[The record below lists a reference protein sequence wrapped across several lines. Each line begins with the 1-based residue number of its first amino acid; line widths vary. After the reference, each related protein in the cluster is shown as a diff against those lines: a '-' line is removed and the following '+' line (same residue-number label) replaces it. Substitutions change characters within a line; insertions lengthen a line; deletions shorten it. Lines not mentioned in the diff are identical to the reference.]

1 MAFSIRIIGLSCEV
15 PALVLRD
22 AGWAQ
27 YRGGMRDRRRI
38 EGGIRDGNILTG
50 TECAYFNIW
59 WDAG

>member
-1 MAFSIRIIGLSCEV
+1 MAYCNRIIELSCEG
-15 PALVLRD
+15 PASVWRD

-27 YRGGMRDRRRI
+27 NRGGMRDGRSV

-50 TECAYFNIW
+50 TGCAHLNW